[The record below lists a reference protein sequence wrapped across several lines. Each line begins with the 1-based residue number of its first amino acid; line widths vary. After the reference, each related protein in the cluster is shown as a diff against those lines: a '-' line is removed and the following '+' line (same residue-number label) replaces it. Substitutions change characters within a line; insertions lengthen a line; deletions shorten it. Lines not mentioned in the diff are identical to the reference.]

1 MSAQMIHAEMGRLD
15 AQVLRRTYG
24 CFPSG
29 VTALCAI
36 VDGNPVGIAASSFT
50 SVSMDPPLVSI
61 CVAETSSTWPL
72 LHSAPR
78 LGVSV
83 LGEGHEGAAKQLSA
97 KTGDRFAG
105 LGLEVTDGGAVL
117 IEGSTAWL
125 DCTIEAELPAG
136 DHSIV
141 LLRIQALT
149 PHLDIAPLV
158 FHGSAFRQLAA
169 I

>member
-1 MSAQMIHAEMGRLD
+1 MSPQMTHAEMGRLD
-15 AQVLRRTYG
+15 QAILRQTYG

-29 VTALCAI
+29 VTALAAMI
-36 VDGNPVGIAASSFT
+36 DGSPVGIAASSFT

-72 LHSAPR
+72 LQGAPR

-83 LGEGHEGAAKQLSA
+83 LGAGHAAAAKQLASR
-97 KTGDRFAG
+97 GDRFAG
-105 LGLEVTDGGAVL
+105 LGLEVTDAGAVL
-117 IEGSTAWL
+117 IQGSTAWL
-125 DCTIEAELPAG
+125 DCTIDAELPAG

-158 FHGSAFRQLAA
+158 FHGSAFRQLAD

>member
-1 MSAQMIHAEMGRLD
+1 MSGQMIHAEMGRLD

-29 VTALCAI
+29 VTALAAMI
-36 VDGNPVGIAASSFT
+36 GGAPVGIAASSFT

-72 LHSAPR
+72 LRSAPR

-105 LGLEVTDGGAVL
+105 LALEVTDGGAVL

-125 DCTIEAELPAG
+125 DCAIEAELPAG